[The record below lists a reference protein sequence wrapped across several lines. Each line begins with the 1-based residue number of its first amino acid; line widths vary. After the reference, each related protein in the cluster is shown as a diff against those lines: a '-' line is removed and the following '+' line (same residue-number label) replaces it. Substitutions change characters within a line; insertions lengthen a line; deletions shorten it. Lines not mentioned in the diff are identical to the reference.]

1 MIIEEVVK
9 MKILI
14 TEQQRKSV
22 NEMIK
27 LDIKVGDTLM
37 GGKFKN
43 KKVVVKTIG
52 KNDKGDITINGKPL
66 LRFRILK
73 EDDSENRIVKIFKQW
88 LYSNYD
94 NIAFLENKTYDGLP
108 LIKIYYTTD
117 SNAVN
122 YGSWLEGEISD
133 EWNKLTGGQIPVIP
147 RWKFSGYNAKIV
159 IDTEEYDED
168 DDMINED
175 IHNNRI
181 INRYWDKLINDGG
194 EPSLNDP
201 SLITFGVDISDYE
214 EVAKLLVDY
223 YGYDKSIEKT
233 KQLLN
238 ELESFEIDLGD
249 FGICYWSVTNI
260 DEIDDETIRVEAT
273 IYGDDIYE
281 IVDDMDMSEYFDFKD
296 YNQEEINK
304 VLFDKVTTKTGIRV
318 SVDDF
323 RYENLKSKKK

>member
-14 TEQQRKSV
+14 TEKQRKSV

-117 SNAVN
+117 SDAVN

-214 EVAKLLVDY
+214 GVAKLLVDY

-304 VLFDKVTTKTGIRV
+304 VLFDKVTTKTGIPV

>member
-1 MIIEEVVK
+1 
-9 MKILI
+9 MKVLI
-14 TEQQRKSV
+14 TEQQRKSL

-73 EDDSENRIVKIFKQW
+73 EDDSENRVVKIFKQW

-94 NIAFLENKTYDGLP
+94 NIEFLENKTYDGLP

-117 SNAVN
+117 SGAVN

-159 IDTEEYDED
+159 IDAEEYDED

-181 INRYWDKLINDGG
+181 ITRYWDKLINDGG
-194 EPSLNDP
+194 EPSLDDP
-201 SLITFGVDISDYE
+201 SLITFGVDISEPNE
-214 EVAKLLVDY
+214 ELQKHLVDY
-223 YGYDKSIEKT
+223 LGYYNAIVKS

-296 YNQEEINK
+296 YIQEEINK

-323 RYENLKSKKK
+323 RYENLKRKKK

>member
-1 MIIEEVVK
+1 MI
-9 MKILI
+9 
-14 TEQQRKSV
+14 
-22 NEMIK
+22 
-27 LDIKVGDTLM
+27 
-37 GGKFKN
+37 
-43 KKVVVKTIG
+43 
-52 KNDKGDITINGKPL
+52 
-66 LRFRILK
+66 
-73 EDDSENRIVKIFKQW
+73 KIFKQW
-88 LYSNYD
+88 LHSNYD

-117 SNAVN
+117 SDAVN

-249 FGICYWSVTNI
+249 FCICYWSVTNI

-304 VLFDKVTTKTGIRV
+304 VLFDKVTTKTGIPV

>member
-73 EDDSENRIVKIFKQW
+73 EDDSENRMIKIFKQW
-88 LYSNYD
+88 LHSNYD

-117 SNAVN
+117 SGAVN

-194 EPSLNDP
+194 EPSIDDP
-201 SLITFGVDISDYE
+201 ALITFGVDISDYE

-249 FGICYWSVTNI
+249 FGLCYWSVTNI